1 MTRFQRINLG
11 IGLAALALVASMA
24 ISQTGTT
31 GRLGTFSG
39 AAGNPALG
47 TR

>member
-24 ISQTGTT
+24 ISQTETT
-31 GRLGTFSG
+31 ARLGTFSG
-39 AAGNPALG
+39 VAGTPALG